1 MSKKDNRLGLA
12 LGGGGLKGFAH
23 IGVLQV
29 LEQRGIPIS
38 FIAGTSAGSIIAAL
52 YASGISPFHMETLAL
67 RLKPED
73 YLDYNYW
80 GMVKHLFGL
89 LKPGYE
95 SPLEGI
101 FKGDK
106 IEQLV
111 EKLTRGKT
119 LQDCKLPI
127 AIVACDIDSGQEII
141 FTNIHMEADQED
153 LVIIREARLSQA
165 VRASLSIPV
174 TFIPARF
181 YNMQLVDG
189 GLKSMVP
196 VVPLK
201 ITGAP
206 YIMAVNLGS
215 PRYRYPVRG
224 IFQIIS
230 RSIDILAFETSKTEQ
245 QWLADQVIYPR
256 VPAIKLDDLSQIE
269 PAIRAGR
276 KAMRHQ
282 IDLLESELGIL

>member
-1 MSKKDNRLGLA
+1 MSKKVKSLGLA

-23 IGVLQV
+23 IGILQV
-29 LEQRGIPIS
+29 LEQRGIPIN
-38 FIAGTSAGSIIAAL
+38 FIAGTSVGSIIAAL

-67 RLKPED
+67 RLQPGD

-80 GMVKHLFGL
+80 GMLKHLFGL
-89 LKPGYE
+89 LKSGYE

-119 LQDCKLPI
+119 LQDCRLPI

-141 FTNIHMEADQED
+141 FTNTHIEADQED
-153 LVIIREARLSQA
+153 LLIIREARLSQA
-165 VRASLSIPV
+165 VRASVSIPV
-174 TFIPARF
+174 TFIPARV

-189 GLKSMVP
+189 GIKSMVP
-196 VVPLK
+196 VVSLK
-201 ITGAP
+201 MMGVP
-206 YIMAVNLGS
+206 YILAVNLGS
-215 PRYRYPVRG
+215 PRYRHPVRG

-230 RSIDILAFETSKTEQ
+230 RSIDILAYETSKTEQ
-245 QWLADQVIYPR
+245 QWLADQVIYPQ
-256 VPAIKLDDLSQIE
+256 VPAIKLDDLSKVE
-269 PAIRAGR
+269 STIRAGR

-282 IDLLESELGIL
+282 INLLESGLGIL